1 MRNLNMLAPTGFFLQ
16 ERRFNVISNNLSNT
30 QTTGYK
36 KEVSVFQQL
45 LSPIGGENRTTVDS
59 TVTVFQQGD
68 IQKTGNDFD
77 LAIEGEG
84 FFKVQTP
91 AGIRYTRAGN
101 FGLNKDQMLVQRD
114 GYPVLGQR
122 GEITI
127 RGKNFAVDA
136 NGSVLVDGKETDRIV
151 LVTFADPAGLQK
163 EGKNLFGLQA
173 PQEEIEAKQSQIL
186 QGSTETSNVNAM
198 EEMVNMMETLRIYEA
213 CFKVMQSSD
222 EMDGKA
228 VNDLGNV

>member
-36 KEVSVFQQL
+36 KEVPVFQQL
-45 LSPIGGENRTTVDS
+45 LSPAGGENRTTVDS

-84 FFKVQTP
+84 FFKIQTP

-114 GYPVLGQR
+114 GNPVLGL
-122 GEITI
+122 E
-127 RGKNFAVDA
+127 AVEKSKSCRLCD
-136 NGSVLVDGKETDRIV
+136 S
-151 LVTFADPAGLQK
+151 
-163 EGKNLFGLQA
+163 
-173 PQEEIEAKQSQIL
+173 
-186 QGSTETSNVNAM
+186 
-198 EEMVNMMETLRIYEA
+198 
-213 CFKVMQSSD
+213 
-222 EMDGKA
+222 KA
-228 VNDLGNV
+228 